1 MKREIEIL
9 EENNSMDIKRIL
21 TSVLGL
27 PAVIAILVFGNTI
40 VIDIFFAIIAVISIK
55 EYFDAFEK
63 TGNAKPIRWIGYLT
77 AVSIGLIRLL
87 HLNSS
92 LISEDQDM
100 INMMSAIVIG
110 AFFVIAFHIL
120 NSNMKTD
127 IIDGAVT
134 MFGIIYI
141 PVFLL
146 FLPILRASKNGIFII
161 WYVLICGWAT
171 DIFAYLAG
179 KFFGNRKH
187 KFSKI
192 SPNKSIEGCIFGSI
206 GAVVVALIY
215 TIVCNTYFYTNI
227 SYIYIIFISLILSI
241 IGQVGDFT
249 ASSIK
254 RFNGIKDFSNLIP
267 GHRGNVRQNR

>member
-1 MKREIEIL
+1 
-9 EENNSMDIKRIL
+9 
-21 TSVLGL
+21 
-27 PAVIAILVFGNTI
+27 
-40 VIDIFFAIIAVISIK
+40 
-55 EYFDAFEK
+55 
-63 TGNAKPIRWIGYLT
+63 
-77 AVSIGLIRLL
+77 
-87 HLNSS
+87 
-92 LISEDQDM
+92 
-100 INMMSAIVIG
+100 
-110 AFFVIAFHIL
+110 
-120 NSNMKTD
+120 MKTD

>member
-1 MKREIEIL
+1 
-9 EENNSMDIKRIL
+9 MDIKRVL

-27 PAVIAILVFGNTI
+27 PAVIAILVLGNTI
-40 VIDIFFAIIAVISIK
+40 IIDIFFAVIAVISIK
-55 EYFDAFEK
+55 EYFDAFQK
-63 TGNAKPIRWIGYLT
+63 TGNAKPIRWIGYLV
-77 AVSIGLIRLL
+77 AISIGVIRLL
-87 HLNSS
+87 HRNSS
-92 LISEDQDM
+92 LIGEDQDM

-110 AFFVIAFHIL
+110 AFFIIAFHIL

-127 IIDGAVT
+127 IIDGAIT

-141 PVFLL
+141 PVFLM
-146 FLPILRASKNGIFII
+146 FLPILRGSKNGIFII
-161 WYVLICGWAT
+161 WYVLICGWVT

-192 SPNKSIEGCIFGSI
+192 SPNKSIEGCIFGSV
-206 GAVVVALIY
+206 GAVVFALIY

-227 SYIYIIFISLILSI
+227 SYIYIIFVSLILSI

-267 GHRGNVRQNR
+267 GHRRNA